1 MSKGKMVVVIPL
13 IVFIIIAAAIGVG
26 AYIYE
31 DSIKK
36 ALLDGTLKVTD
47 LNSTLINIA
56 SIIFAISGAWIA
68 LIFPKSIK
76 KLKSNQV
83 KEITSEDEEAAFY
96 DISICSVISLLVLFL
111 IMIINYLL
119 SIAVIYENKLD
130 VFYYCFIIVSVLYLL
145 ESVVVLW
152 TAKTTFKV
160 FASYSM
166 AIMNRATV
174 ENIESVQREDE
185 E

>member
-1 MSKGKMVVVIPL
+1 MYFLSQ
-13 IVFIIIAAAIGVG
+13 
-26 AYIYE
+26 
-31 DSIKK
+31 S
-36 ALLDGTLKVTD
+36 
-47 LNSTLINIA
+47 
-56 SIIFAISGAWIA
+56 
-68 LIFPKSIK
+68 
-76 KLKSNQV
+76 SNQV

-96 DISICSVISLLVLFL
+96 DISICSVISLLVLFV

-130 VFYYCFIIVSVLYLL
+130 IFYYCLIIVSILYLL
-145 ESVVVLW
+145 ESIVVLW

-166 AIMNRATV
+166 AIMNRGTV

>member
-1 MSKGKMVVVIPL
+1 M
-13 IVFIIIAAAIGVG
+13 
-26 AYIYE
+26 
-31 DSIKK
+31 
-36 ALLDGTLKVTD
+36 
-47 LNSTLINIA
+47 
-56 SIIFAISGAWIA
+56 
-68 LIFPKSIK
+68 
-76 KLKSNQV
+76 
-83 KEITSEDEEAAFY
+83 
-96 DISICSVISLLVLFL
+96 
-111 IMIINYLL
+111 
-119 SIAVIYENKLD
+119 IYENKLD
-130 VFYYCFIIVSVLYLL
+130 VFYYSFIIVSVLYLL